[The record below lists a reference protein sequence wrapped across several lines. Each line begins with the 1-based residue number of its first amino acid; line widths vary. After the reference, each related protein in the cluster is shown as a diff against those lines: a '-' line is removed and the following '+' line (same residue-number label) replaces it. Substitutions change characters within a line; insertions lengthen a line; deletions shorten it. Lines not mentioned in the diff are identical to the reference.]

1 MQTYFQQQKRYLS
14 DPVQHKICETVHVS
28 LISDLSLS
36 EYIEARAMHCQQSH
50 SFQCRQCQRFLEVAR
65 TVREHGYCTLSKA
78 FSTVTT
84 NVVYTAEHARRLL
97 LQMPLV
103 TICVGNPKQGYSF
116 SILMEKFSGT
126 DYSKIGAIIN
136 GLANNTSTQKGVSLE
151 KSIVKM
157 LLSISQSDRERECLR
172 YAVYKASGMTATM
185 VRRTY
190 GFENMR
196 TRSLSVESALLEIKQ
211 IREAIDD
218 LASTKEESV
227 LALMLQYR

>member
-1 MQTYFQQQKRYLS
+1 
-14 DPVQHKICETVHVS
+14 
-28 LISDLSLS
+28 
-36 EYIEARAMHCQQSH
+36 MHCQQSH
-50 SFQCRQCQRFLEVAR
+50 GFQCHQCQHFLEVAR
-65 TVREHGYCTLSKA
+65 TIREHGYCTLSKA

-84 NVVYTAEHARRLL
+84 NAVYTAEHARQLL

-103 TICVGNPKQGYSF
+103 AIRVGNPKQGFSF

-136 GLANNTSTQKGVSLE
+136 GLANNTSMQKGVSLE

-157 LLSISQSDRERECLR
+157 LLSISQSDHECECLQ

-185 VRRTY
+185 VRRIY
-190 GFENMR
+190 GFENMQ

-211 IREAIDD
+211 IREAIHD

-227 LALMLQYR
+227 LVHLGFNVQVDSAD

>member
-1 MQTYFQQQKRYLS
+1 M
-14 DPVQHKICETVHVS
+14 
-28 LISDLSLS
+28 
-36 EYIEARAMHCQQSH
+36 
-50 SFQCRQCQRFLEVAR
+50 
-65 TVREHGYCTLSKA
+65 EHGYCTLSKA

-84 NVVYTAEHARRLL
+84 DVVYTAEHVRRLL

-103 TICVGNPKQGYSF
+103 AIRVGNPKQGNSF
-116 SILMEKFSGT
+116 SILMEKFFGT

-136 GLANNTSTQKGVSLE
+136 GLANTSMQKGVSLE

-157 LLSISQSDRERECLR
+157 LLSISQSDREHECLR

-190 GFENMR
+190 GFENMQA
-196 TRSLSVESALLEIKQ
+196 RSLSVESALLEIKQ
-211 IREAIDD
+211 LREAIDD

-227 LALMLQYR
+227 LVNLGFNVQLESADSSADDSSEAEEASNAQDLETLTVAGCSDKDEHNPQDL